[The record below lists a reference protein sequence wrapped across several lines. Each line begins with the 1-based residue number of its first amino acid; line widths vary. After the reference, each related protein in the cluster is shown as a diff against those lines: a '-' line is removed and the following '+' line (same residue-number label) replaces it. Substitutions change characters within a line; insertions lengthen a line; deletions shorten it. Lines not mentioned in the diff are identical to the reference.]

1 MTLSTAPI
9 LLLLGGLG
17 SAAASDSSVFP
28 LLFNPLEVSHWKC
41 LGYTVYENTAASASY
56 TYEVDVCFM
65 AALALKLTFPWW
77 YQHFTG
83 TRRKLGDWASEH
95 VLGRVSLGG

>member
-1 MTLSTAPI
+1 MTMTLSTAP
-9 LLLLGGLG
+9 LLLLVFLG
-17 SAAASDSSVFP
+17 AAAASDSSVFP

-41 LGYTVYENTAASASY
+41 LGFTAYENTAASASY

-83 TRRKLGDWASEH
+83 TRRKLGCWACDH
-95 VLGRVSLGG
+95 VLD